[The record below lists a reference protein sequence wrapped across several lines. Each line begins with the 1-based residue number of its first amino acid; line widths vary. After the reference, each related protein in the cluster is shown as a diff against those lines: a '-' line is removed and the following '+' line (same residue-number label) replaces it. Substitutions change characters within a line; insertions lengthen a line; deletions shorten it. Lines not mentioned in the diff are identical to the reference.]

1 MIPLGRLSM
10 VDLLGVR
17 RVEHAAIPAIDIAGL
32 WSPKLSLREAVGRK
46 IRQAA
51 IDKGFFYISG
61 HQLPDALVAAT
72 LAETRRFFDQPI
84 EMKRRVDHSLS
95 PCRRGYDAYRELPA
109 ETGAP
114 PDLKESFSIGPELA
128 ANDPRVLAGRLDHG
142 PNLWPD
148 DLPAFRPTLTAYLAA
163 MQEVGCRLLSGIAL
177 SLGLGEDHFASFCRE
192 PMATLRLL
200 HYPPQPENAAPGAKG
215 AGAHTDWNALTI
227 LLQDD
232 VGGLQ
237 LYDRR
242 VGWVPAAPVPG
253 TLIVN
258 IGDMLARWTNDLF
271 RSTVHRVIN
280 ASSRERY
287 SIPFFFGGNP
297 DQTIEPLRCCC
308 GPDNPPRY
316 PATTAEGHL
325 REMQAQAFGG

>member
-1 MIPLGRLSM
+1 M
-10 VDLLGVR
+10 VDLLAARQGEPGVMP
-17 RVEHAAIPAIDIAGL
+17 VIDIAGL
-32 WSPKLSLREAVGRK
+32 WSPKLATRQSVARK

-51 IDKGFFYISG
+51 VARGFFYISG
-61 HQLPDALVAAT
+61 HQLPDG
-72 LAETRRFFDQPI
+72 LAGAVLDQTSRFFEQPLAV
-84 EMKRRVDHSLS
+84 KRMVDHSLS
-95 PCRRGYDAYRELPA
+95 PCGRGYEGLGELPPGA
-109 ETGAP
+109 GAP
-114 PDLKESFSIGPELA
+114 PDIKEGFSIGPELA
-128 ANDPRVLAGRLDHG
+128 ADDPRVIAGRLNHG
-142 PNLWPD
+142 PNLWPEA
-148 DLPAFRPTLTAYLAA
+148 LPDFEPTMAAYLGG
-163 MQEVGCRLLSGIAL
+163 MQEIACRLFGGIAL
-177 SLGLGEDHFASFCRE
+177 ALGISEDHFTAFCRE

-200 HYPPQPENAAPGAKG
+200 HYPPQPRDALPGEKG

-227 LLQDD
+227 LLQDE

-242 VGWVPAAPVPG
+242 LGWVPATPVPG

-297 DQTIEPLRCCC
+297 DHAIEALPGCY
-308 GPDNPPRY
+308 GPDNPSRY

-325 REMQAQAFGG
+325 REMQAQLPGG